1 MLQLSCVIHT
11 VEHCCRCHEE
21 RDCTAAT
28 SCGLICPFLVPLTW
42 SSGWG
47 CLFVCLSWACFFQ
60 KTYLSLKLARYI
72 LLTGYRIWFGNEHWI
87 KCSRS
92 ALSTLHCQVCSHFF
106 DEQELAVASRPVSSL
121 YEHHSVLYL
130 YLYVCV
136 WSVCVWSGCNWV
148 PYHSRQRILS
158 AFALSV
164 EELGIGDV
172 IKNAMQND
180 HGPLILKV
188 SINQTQKDMKTI
200 TWPKIC
206 NFRYKT
212 PVLRSFRRLFLKTGQ
227 KVSSLKFLK
236 SCHSQ
241 HLSFCSSVEN
251 TTMAQSTTS
260 GTCT

>member
-60 KTYLSLKLARYI
+60 KTYLSLKLASYI

-130 YLYVCV
+130 YMYLLCV
-136 WSVCVWSGCNWV
+136 LHLCLDSIQKASLVLHRVIYWNKHTGTRS
-148 PYHSRQRILS
+148 
-158 AFALSV
+158 ALSMGFV
-164 EELGIGDV
+164 
-172 IKNAMQND
+172 K
-180 HGPLILKV
+180 
-188 SINQTQKDMKTI
+188 
-200 TWPKIC
+200 
-206 NFRYKT
+206 
-212 PVLRSFRRLFLKTGQ
+212 
-227 KVSSLKFLK
+227 
-236 SCHSQ
+236 
-241 HLSFCSSVEN
+241 
-251 TTMAQSTTS
+251 
-260 GTCT
+260 